1 MLLYI
6 RRFRFSAEPEGAGGG
21 GTPPIVKAQ
30 VTEGNPA
37 GAGEDS
43 GDGVKPKPNEH
54 LIPKYRFDEVS
65 KKAKDLEAI
74 VAEMTTKVEQL
85 AEKDARI
92 AQLEKE
98 IKAIKEDTK
107 AEKIKAMKIN
117 AIRERVGDKVVDFEL
132 FLTLLDMD
140 AISVNKEGKVKGL
153 SAQVQALQKSKPYL
167 WKPAETI
174 VTPGA
179 GSKTKPE
186 KSFAQKLAEQKVA
199 ARATADKSKHYFK

>member
-1 MLLYI
+1 MLDNLK
-6 RRFRFSAEPEGAGGG
+6 RFAPEPDGTAGGG
-21 GTPPIVKAQ
+21 AGTPPAE
-30 VTEGNPA
+30 EGAA
-37 GAGEDS
+37 GTGES
-43 GDGVKPKPNEH
+43 GAGVKPTPNEH

-65 KKAKDLEAI
+65 KKAKDLEAT
-74 VAEMTTKVEQL
+74 VAEMTAKVEQL

-92 AQLEKE
+92 AQLEAE
-98 IKAIKEDTK
+98 IKAIKESTK

-117 AIRERVGDKVVDFEL
+117 AIRQRVGNRVVDFEL

-199 ARATADKSKHYFK
+199 ARATADKSKHYFKQ

>member
-1 MLLYI
+1 MLLDI
-6 RRFRFSAEPEGAGGG
+6 LKRLAPEPEGPAGGG
-21 GTPPIVKAQ
+21 AGTPPAE
-30 VTEGNPA
+30 EGAA
-37 GAGEDS
+37 GTS
-43 GDGVKPKPNEH
+43 GDNGVGTKPEHNGH

-65 KKAKDLEAI
+65 KKAKDLEAT
-74 VAEMTTKVEQL
+74 VAEMTAKVEQL

-92 AQLEKE
+92 AQLEAE
-98 IKAIKEDTK
+98 IKAIKESTK

-117 AIRERVGDKVVDFEL
+117 AIRERVGNRVVDFEL

-167 WKPAETI
+167 WKPAETV